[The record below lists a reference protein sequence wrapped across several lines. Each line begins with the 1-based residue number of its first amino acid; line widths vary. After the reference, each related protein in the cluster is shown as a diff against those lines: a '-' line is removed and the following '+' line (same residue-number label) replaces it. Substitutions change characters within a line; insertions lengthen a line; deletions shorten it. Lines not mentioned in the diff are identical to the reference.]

1 MRNTAEKVRR
11 IKRFAGGKVKEGEI
25 LVREPK
31 NSKEKRRK
39 QLSSLNST
47 SVAAVVS

>member
-31 NSKEKRRK
+31 TRKKREE
-39 QLSSLNST
+39 NN
-47 SVAAVVS
+47 